1 MGIVGFGGIG
11 QALAKRLKVFDVV
24 KILYTGPREKPEAKQ
39 FEAEYSTLH
48 ALVRESDFLFLT
60 CPLNSDTRNLINESV
75 FGVMK
80 KSAILVNVSRGEV
93 VNQEHLI
100 RALKEGLIFAAGL
113 DVMTPEPLPAGHE
126 LMDLPNCC

>member
-1 MGIVGFGGIG
+1 M
-11 QALAKRLKVFDVV
+11 AKRLKSFDVV
-24 KILYTGPREKPEAKQ
+24 KLLYTGPREKPEAKKL
-39 FEAEYSTLH
+39 EAEYTSLH
-48 ALVRESDFLFLT
+48 ALVRHSDFLFLT
-60 CPLNSDTRNLINESV
+60 CPLNSETRNLINESV

-100 RALKEGLIFAAGL
+100 KALKEGTIFAAGL